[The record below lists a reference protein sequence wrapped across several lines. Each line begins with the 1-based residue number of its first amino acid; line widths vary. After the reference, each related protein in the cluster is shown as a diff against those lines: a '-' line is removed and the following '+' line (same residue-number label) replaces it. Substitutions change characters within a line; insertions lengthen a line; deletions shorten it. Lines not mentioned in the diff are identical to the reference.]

1 LRRPD
6 SQLPTAVHRH
16 PATSIFDLRFAVG
29 GLQCLSLA
37 FLLGCASAKPPP
49 PAPPA
54 ITAANRAAG
63 QAAELSQ
70 RQNWPAAAR
79 EWKLAVD
86 RFALLNDRAGEAT
99 ALHNLAQAQLEL
111 GTLDQARRH
120 LEQAASLNERTGR
133 QEDWWGNQIALLQLE
148 ARSGQTN
155 ALQTRFEKLTPMAG
169 EIKNRSLQGLFL
181 NERALWQQSRS
192 DLASAAQTLQQAQEH
207 FQAAND
213 RSGVAAVLAN
223 RAQLYEAQQN
233 YAMAIETWRTALTR
247 FESLADPRGITRA
260 LAGLGRSLLAA
271 EKDLPAAEDMLRR
284 ATRNYRTLNSV
295 KEAQA
300 TLELLKKCLVAQG
313 KDKEA
318 EQVHSDFGAE

>member
-1 LRRPD
+1 MRTST
-6 SQLPTAVHRH
+6 SQFQTLLDRQS
-16 PATSIFDLRFAVG
+16 ATLVVDLQSAICISP
-29 GLQCLSLA
+29 CLLLA

-54 ITAANRAAG
+54 ITAANRTAA
-63 QAAELSQ
+63 QAAQLSQ

-111 GTLDQARRH
+111 GDLDQARRH
-120 LEQAASLNERTGR
+120 LEEAATLNQAIGR
-133 QEDWWGNQIALLQLE
+133 QEDWWRNQIALLQVE
-148 ARSGQTN
+148 ARARQTN
-155 ALQTRFEKLTPMAG
+155 ALQTRFEKLTPLVG
-169 EIKNRSLQGLFL
+169 EVKNRSLQGLFL
-181 NERALWQQSRS
+181 NETALWQQSRN
-192 DLASAAQTLQQAQEH
+192 DLEKAAQTLQQAQEH

-213 RSGVAAVLAN
+213 RPGIAAVLAN

-233 YAMAIETWRTALTR
+233 YSLAIETWRTALTR
-247 FESLADPRGITRA
+247 FESLTDPPGVTRS

-271 EKDLPAAEDMLRR
+271 EKDLPVAEEMLRR
-284 ATRNYRTLNSV
+284 ATRNHRTLNSP

-318 EQVHSDFGAE
+318 AQLHSNFGAE